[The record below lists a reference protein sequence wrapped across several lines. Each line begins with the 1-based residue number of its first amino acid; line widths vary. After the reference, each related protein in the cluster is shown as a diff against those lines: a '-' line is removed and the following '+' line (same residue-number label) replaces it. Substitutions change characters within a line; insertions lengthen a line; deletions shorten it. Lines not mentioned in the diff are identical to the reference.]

1 MAIPPTNSV
10 SRGLAMP
17 GALDQAEA
25 RTTLLGLLAE
35 RAYRHGTFTL
45 ASGRTSHHYVNCK
58 PVSLSGRGLAL
69 LGRLMLELVEESAVS
84 VAGLTLGA
92 DPLVSAVAMQAA
104 LEGRQLDAL
113 IVRKEAKGH
122 GTGAWLEGP
131 LPAPGSR
138 ITVLED
144 VVTTGGSALKA
155 VRQLQEAGYG
165 VERVV
170 AIVDRQEGGAEAMV
184 AAGLDL
190 RSLFLLEEVAALSKA
205 GDPTSV
211 PQSDQGNDRDAVT

>member
-1 MAIPPTNSV
+1 MTNAPLSP
-10 SRGLAMP
+10 SLA
-17 GALDQAEA
+17 GSSAELRA
-25 RTTLLGLLAE
+25 RLLPLLAE
-35 RAYRHGTFTL
+35 RAYRRGQFTL
-45 ASGRTSHHYVNCK
+45 ASGRTSDHYVNCK
-58 PVSLSGRGLAL
+58 PVSLSGIGLAL
-69 LGRLMLELVEESAVS
+69 LGALLLEQLEPEAVA

-92 DPLVSAVAMQAA
+92 DPLVSAVAMRAA
-104 LEGRQLDAL
+104 LDGRALDAL

-131 LPAPGSR
+131 LPLPGSS

-155 VRQLQEAGYG
+155 VTQLREAGYR

-170 AIVDRQEGGAEAMV
+170 AIVDRQEGGAEAMA

-190 RSLFLLEEVAALSKA
+190 RSLFLLEEVAAAHQARAAAQPA
-205 GDPTSV
+205 GAS
-211 PQSDQGNDRDAVT
+211 